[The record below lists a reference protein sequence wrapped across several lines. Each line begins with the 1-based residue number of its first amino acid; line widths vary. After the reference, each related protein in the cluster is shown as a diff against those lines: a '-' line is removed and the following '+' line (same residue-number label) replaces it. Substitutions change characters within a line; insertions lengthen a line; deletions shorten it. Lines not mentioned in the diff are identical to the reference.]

1 MTVTRLRRGRAGQAI
16 VVMALAMVAICGMLA
31 LAIDAGR
38 LYFQR
43 RLMQDAV
50 DAGSLAGAQSLVGTV
65 ANPNGQPNYALYYA
79 LDDTFSTFNQNPANN
94 DPTSSFYTA
103 PVNNMVTDTQ
113 GGYTVTAVAPT
124 GYNNKQVEVT
134 VTYSA
139 VATFVQVLGFN
150 QINIIATATAE
161 AGTNAKTYAIF
172 AYGGIGTGNTINI
185 QGAGYA
191 QVDNGQDGNDACNG
205 NPSGETISNAK
216 FHIPTGYPGVI
227 NINGNVYINQANDNQ
242 HLAKYW
248 VTQPPFASGQ
258 DPEPNY
264 LIPDTS
270 QIPTAHPRAKQQNV
284 PSGGS
289 FASNGITV
297 YNNTSTTRDI
307 VIYYPGKY
315 SGNGSGIQIPNN
327 SSFDSA
333 TGIYV
338 FANGIYYFT
347 GGATLTTHGGN
358 ISNTKTGLPHY
369 VGGVGATNLPP
380 AADGTDGI
388 EFIFD
393 NGSYYSADNTQ
404 SANAGSV
411 FFVSPSFVPTGST
424 HIVFYIASS
433 NNYANP
439 WSETFNSQSSNAPR
453 YQLWGSVFDS
463 SANGGTSGGTGMTLT
478 GVQLGPHSTSPSDDA
493 NPGGPGSAGQYAVTG
508 EFIGFTLTIDDGA
521 VQGNTSGAPA
531 NCPTGITSGHPALL
545 VQYNKNF
552 APAPGVNSFLVK

>member
-1 MTVTRLRRGRAGQAI
+1 MTLTRLRRRRSGQAI

-50 DAGSLAGAQSLVGTV
+50 DAGALAGAQSLVGTD

-79 LDDTFSTFNQNPANN
+79 LQDSFSVFSQTPANT
-94 DPTSSFYTA
+94 DPNSSYYTA
-103 PVNNMVTDTQ
+103 PVNNTVTDTE

-124 GYNNKQVEVT
+124 GYNNKQVQVS
-134 VTYSA
+134 VSYNA

-150 QINIIATATAE
+150 QVNILATATAE

-185 QGAGYA
+185 QGAGYG
-191 QVDNGQDGNDACNG
+191 QVDNGQDGNDVCSAS
-205 NPSGETISNAK
+205 PSGETISNAK
-216 FHIPTGYPGVI
+216 IHVPTGYSGVI
-227 NINGNVYINQANDNQ
+227 NINGNVFINQANDNQ

-248 VTQPPFASGQ
+248 VTQPPFANGQ

-270 QIPTAHPRAKQQNV
+270 QIQTAHARAKQQNV

-289 FASNGITV
+289 FTSNGITV

-315 SGNGSGIQIPNN
+315 SGNGNNITIPNN
-327 SSFDSA
+327 ASGDSA
-333 TGIYV
+333 SGLYV
-338 FANGIYYFT
+338 FANGLYLFT
-347 GGATLTTHGGN
+347 GGASLVTHGGN

-369 VGGVGATNLPP
+369 VGSVGASNLPP
-380 AADGTDGI
+380 AADGTDGV

-393 NGSYYSADNTQ
+393 NGSYYSADNSQ

-411 FFVSPSFVPTGST
+411 FFVGPNYVPTGST
-424 HIVFYIASS
+424 HVAFYIAQT

-439 WSETFNSQSSNAPR
+439 WSETFNAQSSNTPR
-453 YQLWGSVFDS
+453 FQIWSSVFDS
-463 SANGGTSGGTGMTLT
+463 SANGGTTGGTGMTLT
-478 GVQLGPHSTSPSDDA
+478 GVELGPHNMSPSDDA

-521 VQGNTSGAPA
+521 VQGNTTGAPA
-531 NCPTGITSGHPALL
+531 ACPAGITPGNPSLL

-552 APAPGVNSFLVK
+552 APAPGVNSFLVQ